1 MSAKGVRLSIDIG
14 GTFTDLVLIDGEDPR
29 PRIAK
34 TLTTPENPADGALRG
49 LEQILGAERRSAAD
63 LAQVIH
69 ATTLITN
76 ALIERKGVRTGLL
89 TTRGFRDSI
98 QIARESRYD
107 IYDLFLELPK
117 ALVPRRWRREVDERL
132 LADGSTLMP
141 LDETQAEG
149 EIRLLLDAGV
159 EAIGICLLHSY
170 RNPEHERRLGALV
183 RRLAPHL
190 AVSLSSDVV
199 PTLRE
204 YERSLTTVAN
214 VYVRPVMDGYLEDLQ
229 RRLAE
234 RGFATGPSDRGDE
247 EQRLPGQNDGG
258 SLLIMLSAGSVCT
271 PETARRF
278 PIRAVESGPAAGALA
293 AAAYARVAG
302 RERVL
307 SFDMGG
313 TTAKA
318 CLIEE
323 GQALTTSQLEVAR
336 VHRFKKGSGFPLE
349 VASIDMM
356 EIGAGG
362 GSIARVDQFGLL
374 KVGPD
379 SAGANPGPACYGQ
392 GGRSPTVTDADLL
405 LGYISPD
412 FFLGGEMRL
421 DAGAAHGAIARELA
435 TPLQMDLIEA
445 AWGVHQ
451 VVNENMATATRIY
464 VVERGRD
471 LKDYALL
478 AFGGA
483 GPLHAC
489 RVARILGI
497 DGVIVPFGAGATS
510 AFGCLWAPLAFDF
523 VRSQYF
529 QLHEVDWARL
539 NELLVEMEREGRAL
553 LRQAGLQDG
562 QMTVRR
568 SGDMRYM
575 GQGFEI
581 SVALPD
587 GSLGPEHHAGILAAF
602 ESEYRRLY
610 QRACP
615 DIPAEALHWRLVVS
629 GPRPSI
635 GFATGVTA
643 TGIEARKGS
652 RPAYVP
658 EAGGFVDTAVYNR
671 YGLAPGDRVAG
682 PAIIEERESTAIL
695 PPNSHAFV
703 DEQNNLVI
711 QLG

>member
-1 MSAKGVRLSIDIG
+1 MLELRARLSVDIG
-14 GTFTDLVLIDGEDPR
+14 GTFTDLVLIDSRDPR

-34 TLTTPENPADGALRG
+34 TLTTPQNPADGVLRG
-49 LEQILGAERRSAAD
+49 LDQILGAEKITAAE
-63 LAQVIH
+63 LEQVIH
-69 ATTLITN
+69 ATTLVTN

-117 ALVPRRWRREVDERL
+117 PLVPRRWRREVDERL
-132 LADGSTLMP
+132 LADGSVFVP
-141 LDETQAEG
+141 LDEAQAEG
-149 EIRLLLDAGV
+149 EVRALLDAGV
-159 EAIGICLLHSY
+159 EAIGVCLLHSY
-170 RNPEHERRLGALV
+170 RNAEHERRLGAIIRRVAPNLV
-183 RRLAPHL
+183 T
-190 AVSLSSDVV
+190 SLSSDVV

-214 VYVRPVMDGYLEDLQ
+214 VYVRPLMDGYLRDLQ
-229 RRLAE
+229 QRLAG
-234 RGFATGPSDRGDE
+234 RAFD
-247 EQRLPGQNDGG
+247 G

-271 PETARRF
+271 PETARLF

-302 RERVL
+302 REWVL

-318 CLIEE
+318 CLIEN

-349 VASIDMM
+349 VTSIDMM

-374 KVGPD
+374 KVGPE
-379 SAGANPGPACYGQ
+379 SAGAEPGPACYRQ
-392 GGRSPTVTDADLL
+392 GGRSPTVTDADLV
-405 LGYISPD
+405 LGYLAAD
-412 FFLGGEMRL
+412 FFLGGEMPL
-421 DAGAAHGAIARELA
+421 DVEAARAAITRDLA
-435 TPLQMDLIEA
+435 APLGMEMVEA

-451 VVNENMATATRIY
+451 VVNENMATAARVY

-471 LKDYALL
+471 LKDYGLL

-497 DGVIVPFGAGATS
+497 GSVIVPFGAGATS
-510 AFGCLWAPLAFDF
+510 ALGCLWAPLAFDF

-529 QLHEVDWARL
+529 RLDAVDWTRL
-539 NELLVEMEREGRAL
+539 NEVLLEMEREGRKL
-553 LRQAGLQDG
+553 LRQAGVRDE
-562 QMTVRR
+562 QMTVKR
-568 SGDMRYM
+568 SGDMRYV

-581 SVALPD
+581 SIALPP
-587 GSLGPEHHAGILAAF
+587 GGLGPAHEARVLEAF
-602 ESEYRRLY
+602 EAEYRRLY
-610 QRACP
+610 HRACP
-615 DIPAEALHWRLVVS
+615 DIPVETLHWRLTVS
-629 GPRPSI
+629 GPRPPVEFSA
-635 GFATGVTA
+635 GAVAAPGD
-643 TGIEARKGS
+643 ARKGT
-652 RPAYVP
+652 RPAYFP
-658 EAGGFVDTAVYNR
+658 ETGGFVDTPVYDR
-671 YGLAPGDRVAG
+671 YCLAPGAALAG
-682 PAIIEERESTAIL
+682 PAIVEERESTAIL
-695 PPNSHAFV
+695 PPGSHAAI
-703 DEQNNLVI
+703 DAQGSLVI
-711 QLG
+711 GLDWPSLPSAAGERSSLH